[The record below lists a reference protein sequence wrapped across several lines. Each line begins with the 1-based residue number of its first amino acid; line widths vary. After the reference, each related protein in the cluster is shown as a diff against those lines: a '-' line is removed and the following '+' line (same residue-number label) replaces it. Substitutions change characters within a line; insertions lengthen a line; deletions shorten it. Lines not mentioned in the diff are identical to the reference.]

1 MSTPRKL
8 HVKTLGCQMNVYDS
22 QRIAD
27 VLAQSHGLESTDDP
41 AQADV
46 LLLNTCSIR
55 EKAQEKV
62 YSELG
67 AWWHAY
73 KQRRPELV
81 IGVGGCVASQEG
93 DKLRERAPYVD
104 LIFGP
109 QTIHRLPQLL
119 NQAQGRRAAVDVSF
133 PEIEKFDHL
142 PLPRANGPT
151 AFVSIMEGCSKYCSF
166 CVVPYTRGEEFSR
179 PLLDVLTEVAV
190 YAEQGVREVTLLGQN
205 VNAYRGRTPRGGEA
219 DLAELIRQVAQIDA
233 IARIRFTTSHPVE
246 FTDRLIGAYA
256 DVPKLAPHLHLPVQS
271 GSDRILRAM
280 KRGHTAAEYLEKI
293 ERVRAA
299 RPGLSLTTDIIV
311 GFPGE
316 TGDDFAATLELVE
329 AAGFD
334 EAYSFIYSAR
344 PGTPAAALP
353 DDTPPAVKKERL
365 ARLQALIERQSQA
378 YVESLVGSVQTVL
391 VEGPAKRGQG
401 RLFGRIG
408 NNRVV
413 NFLASEQLVGR
424 LVDLKIT
431 AVSVHTLRGELDCS
445 RHAA

>member
-1 MSTPRKL
+1 
-8 HVKTLGCQMNVYDS
+8 
-22 QRIAD
+22 
-27 VLAQSHGLESTDDP
+27 
-41 AQADV
+41 
-46 LLLNTCSIR
+46 
-55 EKAQEKV
+55 
-62 YSELG
+62 
-67 AWWHAY
+67 
-73 KQRRPELV
+73 
-81 IGVGGCVASQEG
+81 
-93 DKLRERAPYVD
+93 
-104 LIFGP
+104 
-109 QTIHRLPQLL
+109 
-119 NQAQGRRAAVDVSF
+119 
-133 PEIEKFDHL
+133 
-142 PLPRANGPT
+142 
-151 AFVSIMEGCSKYCSF
+151 
-166 CVVPYTRGEEFSR
+166 VVPYTRGEEFSR

-205 VNAYRGRTPRGGEA
+205 VNAYRGATPRGGVA
-219 DLAELIRQVAQIDA
+219 DLAELIRQVAQIDG

-246 FTDRLIGAYA
+246 FTDKLVAAYA
-256 DVPKLAPHLHLPVQS
+256 EVPKLAPHLHLPVQS

-316 TGDDFAATLELVE
+316 TEDDFAATLALVE

-353 DDTPPAVKKERL
+353 DDTPLAVKKERL

-378 YVESLVGSVQTVL
+378 YVETLVGSVQTVL

-413 NFLASEQLVGR
+413 NFLASEQLVGQ

-431 AVSVHTLRGELDCS
+431 AVSVHTLRGELIGS

>member
-1 MSTPRKL
+1 MTPPRKL

-27 VLAQSHGLESTDDP
+27 VLAQSHGLAATDDP
-41 AQADV
+41 AEADV

-62 YSELG
+62 FSELG

-73 KQRRPELV
+73 KQARPDV
-81 IGVGGCVASQEG
+81 IIGVGGCVASQEG
-93 DKLRERAPYVD
+93 ERLRARAPYVD
-104 LIFGP
+104 LVFGP
-109 QTIHRLPQLL
+109 QTIHRLPLLL

-142 PLPRANGPT
+142 PLPRATGPT

-179 PLLDVLTEVAV
+179 PLLDVLTEIAV
-190 YAEQGVREVTLLGQN
+190 YTEQGVREVTLLGQN
-205 VNAYRGRTPRGGEA
+205 VNAYRGATPRGGVA
-219 DLAELIRQVAQIDA
+219 DLAELIGQAAQIDA
-233 IARIRFTTSHPVE
+233 LERIRFTTSHPVE
-246 FTDRLIGAYA
+246 FTDSLIAAYA
-256 DVPKLAPHLHLPVQS
+256 EQPKLAPHLHLPVQS

-280 KRGHTAAEYLEKI
+280 KRGHTAAEYLAKI
-293 ERVRAA
+293 DRVRSA
-299 RPGLSLTTDIIV
+299 RPDLSLTTDIIV

-316 TGDDFAATLELVE
+316 TEDDFTATLALVE

-334 EAYSFIYSAR
+334 EAFSFIYSAR
-344 PGTPAAALP
+344 PGTPAAALT
-353 DDTPPAVKKERL
+353 DDTPAEVKKERL
-365 ARLQALIERQSQA
+365 AHLQALIERQSRA
-378 YVESLVGSVQTVL
+378 FAAALVGSVQTVL
-391 VEGPAKRGQG
+391 VEGPAKRGEGQLHG
-401 RLFGRIG
+401 RLG

-413 NFLASEQLVGR
+413 NFASPEPLTGQLV
-424 LVDLKIT
+424 DIQIT
-431 AVSVHTLRGELDCS
+431 AASAHTLRGEPVGS

>member
-8 HVKTLGCQMNVYDS
+8 HVKTIGCQMNVYDS

-27 VLAQSHGLESTDDP
+27 VLAKSHGLAATDDP
-41 AQADV
+41 AEADV

-62 YSELG
+62 FSELG

-73 KQRRPELV
+73 KQARPELI

-93 DKLRERAPYVD
+93 ERLRARAPYVD
-104 LIFGP
+104 LVFGP
-109 QTIHRLPQLL
+109 QTIHRLPLL
-119 NQAQGRRAAVDVSF
+119 LDQALGRRAAVDVSF

-142 PLPRANGPT
+142 PLPRASGPT

-179 PLLDVLTEVAV
+179 PLLDVLTEIAV
-190 YAEQGVREVTLLGQN
+190 YTEQGVREVTLLGQN
-205 VNAYRGRTPRGGEA
+205 VNAYRGATPRGGVA
-219 DLAELIRQVAQIDA
+219 DLAELIGQAAQIDA
-233 IARIRFTTSHPVE
+233 LARIRFTTSHPVE
-246 FTDRLIGAYA
+246 FTDSLITAYA
-256 DVPKLAPHLHLPVQS
+256 EQPKLAPHLHLPVQS

-280 KRGHTAAEYLEKI
+280 KRGHTAAEYLAKI

-316 TGDDFAATLELVE
+316 TEDDFAATLELVQ

-334 EAYSFIYSAR
+334 EAFSFIYSAR

-353 DDTPPAVKKERL
+353 DDTPAEVKKERL

-378 YVESLVGSVQTVL
+378 YAAGLLGSVQTVL
-391 VEGPAKRGQG
+391 VEGPAKRGAGDLQ
-401 RLFGRIG
+401 GRIG
-408 NNRVV
+408 ANRVV
-413 NFLASEQLVGR
+413 NFAAPEPLIGQLVD
-424 LVDLKIT
+424 VKIT
-431 AVSVHTLRGELDCS
+431 AASAHTLRGEPVGS